1 MRVKT
6 NEKRQEILAVATLA
20 FQELGFEG
28 TSMSEIC
35 QRVGGSKATI
45 YNYFSSKEELFFEV
59 MYEQTDK
66 EFEAVVVLL
75 SAVRPEVRE
84 TLLDFGKGL
93 LKLLYAP
100 EVVAVRRMMIA
111 ESGRS
116 DLGKLCFERGP
127 KRAQDHLATY
137 LQSVM
142 QAGML
147 READPQ
153 IAARHLLG
161 LLESEI
167 YELFILKVQ
176 EKIGKKEL
184 EQIVIRAV
192 DVFMAGYGTIY
203 SNQQ

>member
-6 NEKRQEILAVATLA
+6 IEKRQEILNVASQA

-35 QRVGGSKATI
+35 TRVGGSKATI

-59 MYEQTDK
+59 MYDITDK

-75 SAVRPEVRE
+75 SEVRPDMRE
-84 TLLDFGKGL
+84 TLLAFGKGL
-93 LKLLYAP
+93 LKLLYSP
-100 EVVAVRRMMIA
+100 DVVAARRMMIA

-116 DLGKLCFERGP
+116 DLGRRCFERGP
-127 KRAQDHLATY
+127 KRAQDHLAIY
-137 LQSVM
+137 LFTLM
-142 QAGML
+142 QAGKL
-147 READPQ
+147 EDRDPH

-167 YELFILKVQ
+167 YELFMLKVQ
-176 EKIGKKEL
+176 DKLGKKEMEL
-184 EQIVIRAV
+184 IVTRAV
-192 DVFMAGYGTIY
+192 DVFMAGYGRLG
-203 SNQQ
+203 S